1 MYENL
6 STKTVKELR
15 TIAVELGITGRWDMK
30 KSELIEAIEMMQDAP
45 QQTKSTYD
53 YLAEAEKGT
62 LVAFTRGNNKDIAMS
77 GKFMG
82 MDGNK
87 VLVESKL
94 GTVFKLNPENII
106 WVKTVTRWPRWVFS
120 LFSKK
125 ESEAE

>member
-6 STKTVKELR
+6 ATKTVKELR
-15 TIAVELGITGRWDMK
+15 TIAGELGITGRWDMK

-106 WVKTVTRWPRWVFS
+106 WVKTGTRWPRWVFS